1 MEARG
6 LGEGHDAFLS
16 VDFQDASHATVTTR
30 ERWSEEL
37 YSGSP
42 FAGEPDPVLRSWNKA
57 FGGDLI
63 QPESEISDELRA
75 HLRYPEDLFK
85 VQRNILA
92 QYHVTRPKTFYEGS
106 DQWEVP
112 QDPTNRTQTQPPYR
126 LSVRTP
132 SGGGDEPVFSHTSVY
147 VPKNRQ
153 NLAAFISVDA
163 DAAAGEYGKIRIL
176 RLPGSTQIPGPSQI
190 ANQFTEAT
198 DDLQLS
204 ALMARDDEEAAT
216 MVSEM
221 LAELQRPR
229 AASSLER
236 LALAWANRD
245 LKDLEAYGEWCDCL
259 NTPTERE
266 MYARLLDGRNPG
278 LAESI
283 ERLHAEDSVF
293 AAVGALHMVGPQGL
307 PSLLNARGFTVTRMF

>member
-1 MEARG
+1 MLLHRFVTLALPVAFMTGTAVAHAAPPAQGACPPEPVPLSHEVLQKAQQQATDRGFLWRISRDGRESFLYGSMHAGRTDWFALGPQTETALSSAGVLALEIDLTDPAVLDALSGAMQGPARPLPAALMQSLRLAWAAECLPEAALAQGAVELHVMQLAVAQAQRQG
-6 LGEGHDAFLS
+6 LF
-16 VDFQDASHATVTTR
+16 T
-30 ERWSEEL
+30 L
-37 YSGSP
+37 YSAESLLLMRSMR
-42 FAGEPDPVLRSWNKA
+42 ALRTVV
-57 FGGDLI
+57 GL
-63 QPESEISDELRA
+63 ES
-75 HLRYPEDLFK
+75 
-85 VQRNILA
+85 VQ
-92 QYHVTRPKTFYEGS
+92 T
-106 DQWEVP
+106 
-112 QDPTNRTQTQPPYR
+112 
-126 LSVRTP
+126 
-132 SGGGDEPVFSHTSVY
+132 
-147 VPKNRQ
+147 
-153 NLAAFISVDA
+153 
-163 DAAAGEYGKIRIL
+163 
-176 RLPGSTQIPGPSQI
+176 
-190 ANQFTEAT
+190 
-198 DDLQLS
+198 QLS

-236 LALAWANRD
+236 LAQAWANRD

-307 PSLLNARGFTVTRMF
+307 PSLLKARGFTVTRMF